1 MIRATPSSHHET
13 MTPAA
18 RGVDSERRPATSAGP
33 AAVAAPAERRDD
45 ARLRSLLDE
54 HFDFVWRSLRR
65 FGLNADR
72 ADDAAQQVFVIAS
85 RKLDMM
91 KPGSE
96 RSFLFGT
103 AMRVAS
109 DARRA
114 AFHRREV
121 PTEDAGADR
130 VSSDRPDEVL
140 ERRRAREVL
149 DRVLD
154 GMDLDLRSVFVLF
167 ELEEM
172 TTAEIAALLGIP
184 HGTVASRLRRAR
196 EEFQAAVAR
205 LARAPRTGGTP

>member
-1 MIRATPSSHHET
+1 

-33 AAVAAPAERRDD
+33 ADVVPAARRDD
-45 ARLRSLLDE
+45 ARLRRLLDE

-85 RKLDMM
+85 RKLDVIQ
-91 KPGSE
+91 PGSE

-130 VSSDRPDEVL
+130 VSSDRPDELL
-140 ERRRAREVL
+140 ERRRARETL

-154 GMDLDLRSVFVLF
+154 AMDLDLRSVFVLF

-172 TTAEIAALLGIP
+172 TTAEIAALLAIP

-205 LARAPRTGGTP
+205 LGRAPRTGGTP